1 MIIDRTKKIAISEF
15 FVFHMKYTIPHLL
28 QVPAFTFC
36 EASVDTI
43 KYVKECPTNVEEWN
57 IAARRKNC
65 ESIQQNCSESIATN
79 TQQFVFQ
86 YHCLINVWRNATL
99 EVCALNRTILGKTFE
114 KNIQLLDKKVLIYL
128 ICFTLKTKMGLHVSS
143 YMPGIAFLFLY
154 SQMFINRIN

>member
-65 ESIQQNCSESIATN
+65 ESIQQNCSESIASN

-143 YMPGIAFLFLY
+143 YMPGIALSSF
-154 SQMFINRIN
+154 FIFVDVY